1 MDRSNK
7 NYWFKTKKYSPFF
20 NQTPIIS
27 EANPIPYSLKNQFL
41 SKHPEPHVSQ
51 QKKTERLH
59 SRLSALI
66 IY

>member
-20 NQTPIIS
+20 NRTPIIS

-41 SKHPEPHVSQ
+41 SKHPEPHVCQ
-51 QKKTERLH
+51 HKKAERLH